1 MTYLAIGTLV
11 VWVAIFLYTLSL
23 ASRQRKLQ
31 QRLEELSHAL
41 DEKRG

>member
-1 MTYLAIGTLV
+1 MTYLAVGTLV

-23 ASRQRKLQ
+23 SSRQRKLQ
-31 QRLEELSHAL
+31 QRLEELKRAL